1 MTSPPPHRT
10 PPASSHPCNTS
21 SSWHVT
27 PTTATRWSPVMLPG
41 SPNSW
46 IMYISP
52 SLSLPRLC
60 LQSSPL
66 SVACSRTPLALL
78 LNNTWDLVAQPPR
91 ANVITSK
98 WIFKCKLKVDDS
110 LDWYKGCWVL
120 WGFTQCPRV
129 DYDETSTRRQVCH
142 RSDYSD
148 SSYLYGL
155 DYALARRQGCLP
167 PRHTL

>member
-1 MTSPPPHRT
+1 MACDPHN
-10 PPASSHPCNTS
+10 SHPM
-21 SSWHVT
+21 VT
-27 PTTATRWSPVMLPG
+27 RHAAGVTKLVDYVHLSIAVAPPTLSP
-41 SPNSW
+41 
-46 IMYISP
+46 
-52 SLSLPRLC
+52 
-60 LQSSPL
+60 
-66 SVACSRTPLALL
+66 ACSRTPLALL

-91 ANVITSK
+91 ANVVTSK